1 MMEFTKPTTKEQMY
15 ATLQTIYNYYRV
27 TRENY
32 APVTFDPL
40 TLSDM
45 TVTEL
50 TDEQLGAKAEALLKF
65 AHERE
70 VLALK
75 KTINEKLAALN
86 AKKSSVTSDAAA
98 LEEKINAAYLKSE
111 DKVEKEAVK
120 KGFAH
125 SNVVLDK
132 LAEME
137 SKKNAEVAKAE
148 ADKNAAV
155 AEINAEISSL
165 NAALAGADN
174 YYDDIHAY
182 EKAAK
187 VTELKDAQ
195 EKQKTEAFKYNNS
208 ISEKK
213 QRYANAIK
221 QLNMT
226 YRLKFMEIKNVE
238 FTKEQL
244 YDMGYYQDVIDCV
257 CGYYDTLE
265 ATAAF
270 TDISKEGKLVL
281 YLEDYYQNVIYMYK
295 SRKT

>member
-15 ATLQTIYNYYRV
+15 STLQTIYNYYRI

-32 APVTFDPL
+32 SPITFTPL
-40 TLSDM
+40 TLSNM

-50 TDEQLGAKAEALLKF
+50 TDEQLGAKADTLLKS

-70 VLALK
+70 ILALK
-75 KTINEKLAALN
+75 KSINEKLAAMN
-86 AKKSSVTSDAAA
+86 AKKSSVTAAAAA
-98 LEEKINAAYLKSE
+98 LAEKINAAYLKSE

-132 LAEME
+132 LAELE
-137 SKKNAEVAKAE
+137 SKKNAELTKAE

-165 NAALAGADN
+165 NAALAGADD
-174 YYDDIHAY
+174 YYDDVHAY

-187 VTELKDAQ
+187 VSELKDAQ

-208 ISEKK
+208 VSEKK
-213 QRYANAIK
+213 ERYANAIK

-226 YRLKFMEIKNVE
+226 YQLKFMEIKNVE

-257 CGYYDTLE
+257 CGYYDTLD

-270 TDISKEGKLVL
+270 NDIANEGKLVL
-281 YLEDYYQNVIYMYK
+281 YLEDYYQTVIYMYK
-295 SRKT
+295 ARKP

>member
-1 MMEFTKPTTKEQMY
+1 MY
-15 ATLQTIYNYYRV
+15 STLQTIYNYYRV

-32 APVTFDPL
+32 SPVTFEPL

-50 TDEQLGAKAEALLKF
+50 TDEQLGAKAEALLKA

-70 VLALK
+70 ILALK
-75 KTINEKLAALN
+75 KSINEKLAALN

-98 LEEKINAAYLKSE
+98 LAEKINAAYLKSE

-132 LAEME
+132 LAELE

-165 NAALAGADN
+165 NAALAGADD

-187 VTELKDAQ
+187 VSELKDAQ

-213 QRYANAIK
+213 QRYVNAIK

-226 YRLKFMEIKNVE
+226 YRLKFMEITNVE

-295 SRKT
+295 SRKS